1 MITARGEYFSTHH
14 SVMFTEPTSALTGRP
29 SAPLIESGS
38 AKKPR

>member
-1 MITARGEYFSTHH
+1 MTTARGAYFSMHH
-14 SVMFTEPTSALTGRP
+14 NVMFTEPTNAFTGRP